1 MLRTTPTTRRRP
13 AGLIAGLIL
22 AGCHPG
28 PSAPTPATPTPATPP
43 ASTSPALAAT
53 APGLTPQ
60 QRLRLLADTIT
71 AAPADQTVGLPYT
84 YLHTQSWT
92 RATNVITRSD
102 LQRWRRDT
110 DDSGREVT
118 RRLPDVRGLAHRP
131 TSDER
136 RQFAAAGTKS
146 TRYVSGDLE
155 PYLPE
160 PLTTDIA
167 ELAGALAPRELA
179 GEPAYPRM
187 LVHGVIGVATSQ
199 YLNRAQR
206 AATLRVL
213 ADVPT
218 IAYQGERTDLT
229 GRTGLGFTVTADN
242 SQTQLIVHP
251 RTGEILSAHE
261 QVHGA
266 KSGLFSYLLILER
279 GHTATDTGTPSG
291 RP

>member
-1 MLRTTPTTRRRP
+1 MLRTTPTTRRWS
-13 AGLIAGLIL
+13 AGLIAGLLL
-22 AGCHPG
+22 AGCQPG
-28 PSAPTPATPTPATPP
+28 PASPTPATPAPTTPP
-43 ASTSPALAAT
+43 APPSRALVAT
-53 APGLTPQ
+53 TPGLTPP
-60 QRLRLLADTIT
+60 QRLRLLAGTIT
-71 AAPADQTVGLPYT
+71 AAPADGTIDLPYT

-102 LQRWRRDT
+102 LQRWRRDA

-131 TSDER
+131 TPDER
-136 RQFAAAGTKS
+136 RQFAAAGTKT
-146 TRYVSGDLE
+146 TRYVSGELE

-187 LVHGVIGVATSQ
+187 LVQGVIGVATSQ
-199 YLNRAQR
+199 YLNQEQR
-206 AATLRVL
+206 AAALGVL
-213 ADVPT
+213 ADVPA
-218 IAYQGERTDLT
+218 ISYQGEQTDLA
-229 GRTGLGFTVTADN
+229 GRTGLGFTVSADN

-251 RTGEILSAHE
+251 RTGEILSAQE
-261 QVHGA
+261 RVHGA
-266 KSGLFSYLLILER
+266 KAGLFSYVLILEH
-279 GHTATDTGTPSG
+279 GHTGTDTATLGG

>member
-1 MLRTTPTTRRRP
+1 MLHTTLSARRWS
-13 AGLIAGLIL
+13 AGLIAGLL
-22 AGCHPG
+22 LTGCQPG
-28 PSAPTPATPTPATPP
+28 PSGSTSATPAPATPS
-43 ASTSPALAAT
+43 ASPSPALAAT

-71 AAPADQTVGLPYT
+71 AAPADRTIDLPYT

-92 RATNVITRSD
+92 RATNVISRSD
-102 LQRWRRDT
+102 LQRWRRDA

-131 TSDER
+131 RSDER
-136 RQFAAAGTKS
+136 RQFAAARTKT
-146 TRYVSGDLE
+146 TRYFSGDLE

-187 LVHGVIGVATSQ
+187 LVHGVIGVAIGQ
-199 YLNRAQR
+199 YLDRAQR

-218 IAYQGERTDLT
+218 IGYQGERTDLA
-229 GRTGLGFTVTADN
+229 GRTGLGFTVRADN
-242 SQTQLIVHP
+242 SQTQLIIQP
-251 RTGEILSAHE
+251 STGEVLSAHE

-266 KSGLFSYLLILER
+266 KPGLFSYVLILER
-279 GHTATDTGTPSG
+279 GHTATDTRTLAG